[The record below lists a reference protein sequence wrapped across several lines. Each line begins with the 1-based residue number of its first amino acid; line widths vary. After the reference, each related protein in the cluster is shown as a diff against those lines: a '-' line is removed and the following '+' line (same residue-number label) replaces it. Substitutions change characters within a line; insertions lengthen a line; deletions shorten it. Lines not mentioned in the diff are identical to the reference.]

1 MTNASV
7 AREASIRVNGETE
20 PLAAATLAD
29 LLAEKAVD
37 TEQKGIAVALNGAVV
52 PRAAWP
58 QTPLKP
64 GDSVEI
70 AECRLESVHAGE
82 IVLARREG
90 RFFLHRFLN
99 RCGEDGFVL
108 RGDSMSAPDPIFAA
122 SAFQGKVILIE
133 RAGRAIP
140 LPVPLRPWSRALGLL
155 FCYSGVARRLG
166 LKVHNWRTSQAIR
179 PSGTLAK
186 DIGALDDCRR

>member
-7 AREASIRVNGETE
+7 VGEASIRVNGETE

-70 AECRLESVHAGE
+70 VR
-82 IVLARREG
+82 AR
-90 RFFLHRFLN
+90 
-99 RCGEDGFVL
+99 
-108 RGDSMSAPDPIFAA
+108 
-122 SAFQGKVILIE
+122 QG
-133 RAGRAIP
+133 G
-140 LPVPLRPWSRALGLL
+140 
-155 FCYSGVARRLG
+155 
-166 LKVHNWRTSQAIR
+166 
-179 PSGTLAK
+179 
-186 DIGALDDCRR
+186 